1 MILIEKRTVLS
12 AYLDYFGVLETT
24 ATSVT
29 TPPPFAE
36 EIRTVIFD
44 GQINYHIEHVIHDNC
59 HGHTSLHC
67 TRASSAAA
75 SESHL
80 LFSRTIQRKVH
91 SHFFSSKNKVSSSL

>member
-1 MILIEKRTVLS
+1 MILIEKRTMLS
-12 AYLDYFGVLETT
+12 AYWDYFGVLETT

-80 LFSRTIQRKVH
+80 FNSIQRKVH
-91 SHFFSSKNKVSSSL
+91 SQFFFLKTSFYHHCED